1 MDGMSRVWK
10 DGK

>member
-10 DGK
+10 DGE